1 MFRRRRPDSDFSDEI
16 RAHLELEEEALR
28 EEGLDGGEA
37 RARANRAFGNA
48 TAAQERFHESARG
61 IGWDVLGQDVRYAL
75 RTLARNPGFAI
86 AAALTLALGIGANTA
101 IFSVINAV
109 LVRPLPFPEP
119 DRLVMVYARNETG
132 DPQSLGPAD
141 FLDVRLQAQSFERLA
156 AMREGSF
163 NLVGR
168 ERPEI
173 VYGAVVT
180 ADFFPLV
187 GSRAIAGRTLLPGR
201 DDPGGARNVVL
212 GARLWQSR
220 FGSDPSLVGKS
231 VSIDGEPHTVVGI
244 MPADFE
250 LPAGAEMW
258 LSSRF
263 AVPPHPLRPA
273 ADPSA
278 GRDTHYIEVVGRLA
292 RGVSRASADAEV
304 HAILVRLKR
313 QYGDKEGSIGGS
325 VVSLHEDLVGSA
337 RPALVVLLGAVTLLL
352 LIACSNVANI
362 VLARGTSRQRE
373 IAIRSA
379 LGAGRLRL
387 VRQLLTESAVL
398 AAVGGGLGLL
408 LAVAAMAPLRAMVPS
423 GLLVG
428 SRLALDTRVLLFT
441 AAISMASGTLFG
453 LFPALQLARRDV
465 IGTLKETGRG
475 LAGSRANRTR
485 SLLVVTEIALA
496 AVLLLGAGLLIRSFE
511 RLLSVPHGFDA
522 DGLITGRLTLP
533 AGRYPEPSTRLSAV
547 QGMLEKVRA
556 LPGTTSAAVV
566 SRLPLNQGASRR
578 GVDIEG
584 FPDLSFSPDY
594 QVVSGDYF
602 RAMAIPILQGRVFE
616 DRDRAG
622 GPGAIIVSES
632 LARKFFP
639 NRDALGRRMKV
650 GLGDEWSSV
659 VGVVGDVRQHRLEEK
674 SVPTVYVP
682 YSQDPWPVLTL
693 VARTRMPPEKAAI
706 GLAAA
711 VRSIDPDQALSRVRP
726 MRQVMSE
733 SVSAQR
739 LRMVLLALFAFLALV
754 LACVGLYGVM
764 AYSVAQRSREIGI
777 RMALGADSRR
787 VLRLVVGQGLK
798 LALGGLGAGLLLS
811 IGFGRLMSSLL
822 FDVRPTDAATFLG
835 ISLLLAAVAFLATS
849 VPAWRATRVDPAV
862 VLRGD

>member
-1 MFRRRRPDSDFSDEI
+1 MFRRRRPETDFSEEI
-16 RAHLELEEEALR
+16 RAHLALEEEALR
-28 EEGLDGGEA
+28 EEGVAGDEA

-48 TAAQERFHESARG
+48 TATQERFHESAPG
-61 IGWDVLGQDVRYAL
+61 IGWGVLGQDVRYAL

-119 DRLVMVYARNETG
+119 DRLVMVYARSETG

-141 FLDVRLQAQSFERLA
+141 FLDVRLQSRSFERLA

-163 NLVGR
+163 NVVGR

-173 VYGAVVT
+173 VHGAVVT
-180 ADFFPLV
+180 ADFFPLL
-187 GSRAIAGRTLLPGR
+187 GSRPIAGRILQPGR
-201 DDPGGARNVVL
+201 DDPGGPSSVVL
-212 GARLWQSR
+212 GARLWRSR
-220 FGSDPSLVGKS
+220 FGSDLSLIGKP
-231 VSIDGEPHTVVGI
+231 VTIDGEPRTVVGI

-258 LSSRF
+258 MSSRF

-273 ADPSA
+273 VDPSS
-278 GRDTHYIEVVGRLA
+278 GRDTHYIDVVGRLA
-292 RGVSRASADAEV
+292 RGVPRASADAEV
-304 HAILVRLKR
+304 QSILVRLKR
-313 QYGDKEGSIGGS
+313 QYGDKEGSVGGS

-362 VLARGTSRQRE
+362 VLARGTARQRE
-373 IAIRSA
+373 IAIRAA

-408 LAVAAMAPLRAMVPS
+408 LALAAMAPLRAMVPS

-475 LAGSRANRTR
+475 VTGSRANRTR

-511 RLLSVPHGFDA
+511 RLLSVPQGFEP

-533 AGRYPEPSTRLSAV
+533 AGRYPEPSARLSTV
-547 QGMLEKVRA
+547 EGMLEKVRA

-602 RAMAIPILQGRVFE
+602 RAMRIPLLQGRVFD

-622 GPGAIIVSES
+622 GPGAILVSES

-639 NRDALGRRMKV
+639 NRDAVGRRMKV
-650 GLGDEWSSV
+650 GLGDEWSLV

-682 YSQDPWPVLTL
+682 YAQDPWPVLTL

-711 VRSIDPDQALSRVRP
+711 VRAIDPDQALSRVRP
-726 MRQVMSE
+726 MRQVVSE

-777 RMALGADSRR
+777 RMALGADSGR

-835 ISLLLAAVAFLATS
+835 ISFLLAAVAFLATY